1 LNAVEER
8 NHARGDDEMKRV
20 IWIIPAILL
29 LSFTARAQET
39 PSWEISGGYSYL
51 DANLNG
57 SQFHLNGGSGSLTQN
72 LNSWFGGRVEFTG
85 VQGNEAITAS
95 GQTTVYSVN
104 AQTITYGPVF
114 SYRRFSRVTP
124 YAHVQVGA
132 VHGSAQ
138 YLGISQSAFKFAAAP
153 GAGLDFALN
162 RSTAIRVDGEYLLT
176 RFLGLTQE
184 NASVSVGLVFRF
196 GKRSASR

>member
-1 LNAVEER
+1 
-8 NHARGDDEMKRV
+8 MKRV

-57 SQFHLNGGSGSLTQN
+57 SHFHLNGGSGSLTQN

-114 SYRRFSRVTP
+114 SYRRFSRITP
-124 YAHVQVGA
+124 YGHVQIGA
-132 VHGSAQ
+132 VHGSAEF
-138 YLGISQSAFKFAAAP
+138 LGISQSAYKFALAP

-176 RFLGLTQE
+176 RFLSLTQE
-184 NASVSVGLVFRF
+184 NANLSVGVVFRF
-196 GKRSASR
+196 GKRQSASH